1 MEISMKKSYAVIK
14 RFHQTYE
21 VEIAVL
27 AVTAVYI
34 SMLSASFFWLFQF
47 KNADLKDI
55 AACRMWDRKVS
66 IQAVILFLIIAI
78 ILDLVFC
85 CMLFLIKQ
93 KHIQED
99 KILAGRKKTGNFF
112 RTYIKELGSAYTI
125 SVSEATLFFYFVRYQ
140 FLEVE
145 TKIMDLITY
154 KQLVFDYHIKRFWV
168 CNIALLLLILPNF
181 AFMVKVK
188 RNENIIKILLEMKK
202 RGEKTQ

>member
-1 MEISMKKSYAVIK
+1 MKKSYAAIK

-21 VEIAVL
+21 VEITVL

-34 SMLSASFFWLFQF
+34 SMLLARVFWIFQF

-66 IQAVILFLIIAI
+66 IQAVILFFIIAI
-78 ILDLVFC
+78 TLGLVFC

-99 KILAGRKKTGNFF
+99 KILAGRNKTGNFF
-112 RTYIKELGSAYTI
+112 RTYIKELVSAYML
-125 SVSEATLFFYFVRYQ
+125 SVSQTMLFFYFVRYQ
-140 FLEVE
+140 FLEAE

-154 KQLVFDYHIKRFWV
+154 KQLVFGYHVKMFCV
-168 CNIALLLLILPNF
+168 CNIALFLLFLPNF
-181 AFMVKVK
+181 AFVVKVR

-202 RGEKTQ
+202 CGEKTK